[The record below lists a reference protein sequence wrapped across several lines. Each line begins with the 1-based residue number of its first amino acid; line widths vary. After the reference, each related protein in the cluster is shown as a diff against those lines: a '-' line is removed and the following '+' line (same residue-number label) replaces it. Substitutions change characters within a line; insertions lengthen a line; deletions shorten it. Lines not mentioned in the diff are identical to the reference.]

1 MNEKPIPLSLL
12 KNYSKDEEIY
22 GARSSLGPGRE
33 APPRPSPWDAG
44 AGSADAGAGSA
55 DAEVTP
61 AATGEPGLP
70 DRVL

>member
-12 KNYSKDEEIY
+12 KNYSKDEEIH
-22 GARSSLGPGRE
+22 GARLSLGPGRE

-44 AGSADAGAGSA
+44 AGSADA
-55 DAEVTP
+55 EVTP
-61 AATGEPGLP
+61 AATGAPGLP